1 VTAPLPASGA
11 PTSADA
17 AALGAVRRRPRP
29 RLVKVI
35 RMHLANRATY
45 VYIPLIVVGATF
57 ALSIAL
63 YGVLLLGLEEDA
75 PRELYGLG
83 GFQFVPF
90 YYAVTVG
97 IQAMM
102 YTYPFAM
109 AMSLTRREYING
121 SVALAALFAGGLAG
135 LYALGRF
142 AEEATGGFGIGFH
155 YFGLVGWFSWFAWWE
170 QWLFLTGLT
179 LMLFMAGFCAT
190 TVFKRGGALRLVAE
204 ITAWTMSFVGVIA
217 LVTWQEWWPAV
228 GEWFLALT
236 PATAGGWILVVAG
249 VLSLGAYWSIRK
261 AVP

>member
-1 VTAPLPASGA
+1 MTYQ
-11 PTSADA
+11 
-17 AALGAVRRRPRP
+17 P

-35 RMHLANRATY
+35 RLHLANRATY
-45 VYIPLIVVGATF
+45 VYVPAVVVGATF

-121 SVALAALFAGGLAG
+121 TTALAALFAGSIATLFSV
-135 LYALGRF
+135 GRLLEEVTDGF
-142 AEEATGGFGIGFH
+142 AIGFH
-155 YFGLVGWFSWFAWWE
+155 YFGMLGWFAQYGWWE
-170 QWLFLTGLT
+170 QWLFLTGLS
-179 LMLFMAGFCAT
+179 LMLFMAGFCCT
-190 TVFKRGGALRLVAE
+190 TVFKRGGAIRLVIEMAGW
-204 ITAWTMSFVGVIA
+204 AMAFVGLIA
-217 LVTWQEWWPAV
+217 LVTWREWWPAI
-228 GEWFLALT
+228 GEWVLLLT
-236 PATAGGWILVVAG
+236 PGLAGAYLLVGAG
-249 VLSLGAYWSIRK
+249 LFSLGSYWSIRK